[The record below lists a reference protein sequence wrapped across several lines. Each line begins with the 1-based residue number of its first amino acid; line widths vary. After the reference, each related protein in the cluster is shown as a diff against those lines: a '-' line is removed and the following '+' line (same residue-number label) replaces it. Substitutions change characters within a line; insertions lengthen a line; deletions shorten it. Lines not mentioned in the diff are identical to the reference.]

1 MNSDENRIFPEE
13 LRELVSLFPED
24 RIAWQEPMA
33 YHTSFKIGGP
43 ADALVTPA
51 SEAELASLI
60 TFCSRK
66 GCPYF
71 ILGRGTNLL
80 VRDKGIRGVVIKINQ
95 PLGDLKIEDQRVT
108 VGAGMALGELS
119 RQTGARGLAGLEFA
133 VGIPG
138 SVGGAVCMNAG
149 AYDGEMK
156 NVIKEVRVLAEDG
169 EEQRFIAEQM
179 QFGYRRSILQGS
191 KMVILEAVLELLP
204 DDPAAIKRRMDDFT
218 ERREARQPL
227 DLPSAGSVFKRP
239 PGHYVGPMLQELGL
253 KGFKVN
259 DAQVSEKHAGF
270 IVNRGQAKAADVL
283 ELIAIIQEK
292 VKSKYGV
299 ELTPEIKII
308 GED

>member
-1 MNSDENRIFPEE
+1 MKHNENRIFPEE
-13 LRELVSLFPED
+13 LKELVSLIPED
-24 RIAWQEPMA
+24 RIAWHEPMA
-33 YHTSFKIGGP
+33 AHTSFRIGGP

-51 SEAELASLI
+51 SETELASLI
-60 TFCSRK
+60 SFCSHS

-80 VRDKGIRGVVIKINQ
+80 VRDKGIRGVVIKIDQ
-95 PLGDLKIEDQRVT
+95 PLGNLQIEDQRVT

-119 RQTGARGLAGLEFA
+119 RQAGVRGLAGLEFA

-156 NVIKEVRVLAEDG
+156 NVIKEVRAIAENGEVL
-169 EEQRFIAEQM
+169 RLSAEQM
-179 QFGYRRSILQGS
+179 QFGYRSSIMQNS

-204 DDPAAIKRRMDDFT
+204 DDPAAIKQRMDDFT

-239 PGHYVGPMLQELGL
+239 AGHYVGPMLQELGL
-253 KGFKVN
+253 KGFSVN

-283 ELIAIIQEK
+283 ELIAIIQET
-292 VKSKYGV
+292 VRNQYGV
-299 ELTPEIKII
+299 ELIPEIKII

>member
-13 LRELVSLFPED
+13 LKELLSLIPED
-24 RIAWQEPMA
+24 RIAWHEPMA
-33 YHTSFKIGGP
+33 GHTSFRIGGP

-51 SEAELASLI
+51 SESELVSLI
-60 TFCSRK
+60 SFCSLN

-80 VRDKGIRGVVIKINQ
+80 VRDKGIRGVVIKIDK
-95 PLGDLKIEDQRVT
+95 PLAGLKIENQRVT
-108 VGAGMALGELS
+108 VGAGMDLGELS
-119 RQTGARGLAGLEFA
+119 QQVGARGLAGLEFA

-156 NVIKEVRVLAEDG
+156 NVIKEVRAIAENGEVL
-169 EEQRFIAEQM
+169 RFSAEQM
-179 QFGYRRSILQGS
+179 QFGYRSSIMQNS

-204 DDPAAIKRRMDDFT
+204 DDPAAIKQRMDDFT

-239 PGHYVGPMLQELGL
+239 TGHFVGPMLQELGL
-253 KGFKVN
+253 KGFSVN

-283 ELIAIIQEK
+283 ELIAIIQET
-292 VKSKYGV
+292 VKNHYGV